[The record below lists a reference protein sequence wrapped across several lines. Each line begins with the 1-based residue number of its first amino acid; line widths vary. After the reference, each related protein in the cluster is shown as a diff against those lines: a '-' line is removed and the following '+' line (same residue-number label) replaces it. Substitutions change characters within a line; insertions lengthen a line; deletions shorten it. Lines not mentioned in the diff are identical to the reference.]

1 MTDWRVSRRRAGAT
15 GGKTAAPVETKSAGA
30 GPGGRAGGGAKP
42 AEAGG
47 GGAEP
52 AGTGTGGADLGTRAS
67 KAKAKAKAKTEAK
80 TDADAKADANAKAA
94 APVRRCPGRFVRVL
108 VTLTAL
114 AGMVAF
120 AVVLARLTL
129 EASPA
134 SVPLTHSNLTPGRSI
149 ENYLNQPGFVDTVK
163 QLGGNIALGV
173 PFGIL
178 LPLLSLKARGFLR
191 VALITAATMLLV
203 ELVQGALV
211 TGRAFDID
219 DVLLNTTGALL
230 GYMLVGRRLGR
241 IVRPRTRPRWWQRR
255 PGDSSR

>member
-1 MTDWRVSRRRAGAT
+1 MAPAGGAPER
-15 GGKTAAPVETKSAGA
+15 KEPDTAAP
-30 GPGGRAGGGAKP
+30 RAAV
-42 AEAGG
+42 
-47 GGAEP
+47 
-52 AGTGTGGADLGTRAS
+52 
-67 KAKAKAKAKTEAK
+67 
-80 TDADAKADANAKAA
+80 
-94 APVRRCPGRFVRVL
+94 PVRRGPGRFVRAL
-108 VTLTAL
+108 VALTAL

-149 ENYLNQPGFVDTVK
+149 EAYLGRPAFVDTVK
-163 QLGGNIALGV
+163 QLGGNILLGV

-178 LPLLSLKARGFLR
+178 LPLLSRKARGFLR
-191 VALITAATMLLV
+191 VALLTAATMLLV

-230 GYMLVGRRLGR
+230 AYMTVGRRLGR
-241 IVRPRTRPRWWQRR
+241 AVHPRPRPRWWQRR
-255 PGDSSR
+255 RPDRTSV

>member
-1 MTDWRVSRRRAGAT
+1 M
-15 GGKTAAPVETKSAGA
+15 
-30 GPGGRAGGGAKP
+30 
-42 AEAGG
+42 
-47 GGAEP
+47 
-52 AGTGTGGADLGTRAS
+52 
-67 KAKAKAKAKTEAK
+67 
-80 TDADAKADANAKAA
+80 
-94 APVRRCPGRFVRVL
+94 RVL

-163 QLGGNIALGV
+163 QLGGNVALGV

-191 VALITAATMLLV
+191 VALITAVTMLLV

-211 TGRAFDID
+211 TGRAFDVD
-219 DVLLNTTGALL
+219 DVLLNTTGALI
-230 GYMLVGRRLGR
+230 GYVLLGRRLGR

-255 PGDSSR
+255 LGDSTR

>member
-1 MTDWRVSRRRAGAT
+1 MRA
-15 GGKTAAPVETKSAGA
+15 
-30 GPGGRAGGGAKP
+30 
-42 AEAGG
+42 
-47 GGAEP
+47 
-52 AGTGTGGADLGTRAS
+52 
-67 KAKAKAKAKTEAK
+67 
-80 TDADAKADANAKAA
+80 
-94 APVRRCPGRFVRVL
+94 L

-129 EASPA
+129 ESSPA
-134 SVPLTHSNLTPGRSI
+134 SVALTHSNLTPGRSI

-191 VALITAATMLLV
+191 VAFVTAVTMLLV
-203 ELVQGALV
+203 ELVQGALI

-230 GYMLVGRRLGR
+230 GYVLVGRRLGR
-241 IVRPRTRPRWWQRR
+241 IVRPRTRPHWWQRR
-255 PGDSSR
+255 LGDSSH

>member
-1 MTDWRVSRRRAGAT
+1 MG
-15 GGKTAAPVETKSAGA
+15 E
-30 GPGGRAGGGAKP
+30 
-42 AEAGG
+42 AESGS
-47 GGAEP
+47 
-52 AGTGTGGADLGTRAS
+52 RAS
-67 KAKAKAKAKTEAK
+67 KTEAK
-80 TDADAKADANAKAA
+80 TKAKTKAKANPETGTGTGAGAGAAPEPEAKTKPAEPEAKAA
-94 APVRRCPGRFVRVL
+94 PPVRRGPGRFVRVL
-108 VTLTAL
+108 VTLVAL

-134 SVPLTHSNLTPGRSI
+134 SVSLTHSNLTPGRSI

-211 TGRAFDID
+211 TGRAFDVD

-230 GYMLVGRRLGR
+230 GYVFLGRRLGR
-241 IVRPRTRPRWWQRR
+241 IVRPRTQPHWWQRR
-255 PGDSSR
+255 RLSDSSH